1 MPEREQDKV
10 GLPDQRTVPDYD
22 PTNDMN
28 NNKEAPR
35 IRREVQP
42 RADLTPEE
50 KKRAQEVL
58 GGFEDDPGCIRP
70 NED

>member
-10 GLPDQRTVPDYD
+10 GLPDKQTVPDYD

-35 IRREVQP
+35 IRSEVQP
-42 RADLTPEE
+42 RPDMTPEE

-58 GGFEDDPGCIRP
+58 GGFEDDPGCGNRD
-70 NED
+70 ED